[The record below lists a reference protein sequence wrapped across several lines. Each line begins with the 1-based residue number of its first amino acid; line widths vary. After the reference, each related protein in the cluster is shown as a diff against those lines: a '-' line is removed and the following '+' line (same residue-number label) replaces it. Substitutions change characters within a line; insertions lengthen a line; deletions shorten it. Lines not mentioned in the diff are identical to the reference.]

1 MDTNDQI
8 ITSVIDAHV
17 QSGQPEGG
25 DDENGQPGV
34 RVPARKI
41 NNNSRQVGCTC

>member
-25 DDENGQPGV
+25 ENEDGQSGV
-34 RVPARKI
+34 RVPAWLTARRI
-41 NNNSRQVGCTC
+41 NNNSR

>member
-17 QSGQPEGG
+17 SGQPEG
-25 DDENGQPGV
+25 ENEDWQPGV
-34 RVPARKI
+34 RVPAWLTARRI
-41 NNNSRQVGCTC
+41 NNNSR

>member
-25 DDENGQPGV
+25 ENEDRQPPGV
-34 RVPARKI
+34 RVPA
-41 NNNSRQVGCTC
+41 G

>member
-8 ITSVIDAHV
+8 ITSVIDAIIDAHV

-25 DDENGQPGV
+25 ENEDGQPGV
-34 RVPARKI
+34 RVPA
-41 NNNSRQVGCTC
+41 G

>member
-17 QSGQPEGG
+17 PSGQPEGG
-25 DDENGQPGV
+25 DNEDGQPGV
-34 RVPARKI
+34 RVPAWLTARRI
-41 NNNSRQVGCTC
+41 NNNSR